1 MLVGGAQQF
10 PGAVDHD
17 RVDLTS
23 AGAHVDRTVGRV
35 PAAIVPGLPATHELP
50 ALGHR
55 LDGSAHL
62 GRVAEEGELVVAE
75 RHLPCGAAQ
84 VRLAHV
90 RVRRVDHG
98 RFGGLVEQILGM
110 VHEVLVER
118 IVLSDEHGE
127 RVGVAPPGSPRLLPH
142 RRAGPGV
149 AREHGGVER
158 PDVDAELERARRGD
172 RQQLAVGERAFDP
185 SPILR
190 EVAGPVARDLLPQL
204 RVADLAPRPLGEQL
218 RRPTRSREADRS
230 GPAAL
235 ASCPRSQALSARALR
250 RAPVSSSTSGGFQ
263 RAKSFSP
270 DGEASS
276 VISTTSSRPVS
287 RLASSPRVPDGRARE
302 APPRGAAVVR
312 DEAPQPSQHHR
323 DVRTEHAA
331 AHVGLVDDHERQSQE
346 EVGPARVVGEQ
357 RQVQHVGVRHHEVR
371 VRSDQGALRL
381 RRVAVV
387 DGGLDLRQ
395 LQGPHRAQLVARE
408 RLRREQ
414 VERGGLRRGD
424 RRLGEGRVVHEGL
437 AARGAGGHHH
447 VAARPQRR
455 EAVGLVRVEAA
466 HARQAQPGHEQLGQV
481 GGERLD
487 DRPAC
492 RQDPHVHEGVAH
504 VGIGLEVP
512 QERRGVHGGRL
523 PAAGD
528 GGAQTWR
535 RAASAS
541 ASASRSR
548 ASSS

>member
-1 MLVGGAQQF
+1 MIFCRSCASPTSRRVHSASSS
-10 PGAVDHD
+10 AARRD
-17 RVDLTS
+17 RVKPIE
-23 AGAHVDRTVGRV
+23 RV
-35 PAAIVPGLPATHELP
+35 P
-50 ALGHR
+50 R
-55 LDGSAHL
+55 
-62 GRVAEEGELVVAE
+62 
-75 RHLPCGAAQ
+75 
-84 VRLAHV
+84 
-90 RVRRVDHG
+90 
-98 RFGGLVEQILGM
+98 
-110 VHEVLVER
+110 
-118 IVLSDEHGE
+118 
-127 RVGVAPPGSPRLLPH
+127 
-142 RRAGPGV
+142 
-149 AREHGGVER
+149 
-158 PDVDAELERARRGD
+158 
-172 RQQLAVGERAFDP
+172 
-185 SPILR
+185 
-190 EVAGPVARDLLPQL
+190 
-204 RVADLAPRPLGEQL
+204 
-218 RRPTRSREADRS
+218 
-230 GPAAL
+230 L

-250 RAPVSSSTSGGFQ
+250 RAPVSSSASGGFQ

-270 DGEASS
+270 RRRGVVGDLDDVVEA
-276 VISTTSSRPVS
+276 REPA
-287 RLASSPRVPDGRARE
+287 RELARVPDGRARE

-323 DVRTEHAA
+323 DVRTEHSA
-331 AHVGLVDDHERQSQE
+331 AHVGLIDDHERQSQE
-346 EVGPARVVGEQ
+346 EVGPARVVGEE

-395 LQGPHRAQLVARE
+395 LQGTHRSQLVARE

>member
-1 MLVGGAQQF
+1 MIFCRSCASPTSRRVHSASSS
-10 PGAVDHD
+10 AARRD
-17 RVDLTS
+17 RVKPIE
-23 AGAHVDRTVGRV
+23 RV
-35 PAAIVPGLPATHELP
+35 PPARELSEEP
-50 ALGHR
+50 RALR
-55 LDGSAHL
+55 
-62 GRVAEEGELVVAE
+62 EGA
-75 RHLPCGAAQ
+75 
-84 VRLAHV
+84 
-90 RVRRVDHG
+90 
-98 RFGGLVEQILGM
+98 
-110 VHEVLVER
+110 
-118 IVLSDEHGE
+118 ST
-127 RVGVAPPGSPRLLPH
+127 
-142 RRAGPGV
+142 RAG
-149 AREHGGVER
+149 
-158 PDVDAELERARRGD
+158 L
-172 RQQLAVGERAFDP
+172 LVGERRVPEGEELLARRRGVVGDLVDVVEAGEP
-185 SPILR
+185 AR
-190 EVAGPVARDLLPQL
+190 E
-204 RVADLAPRPLGEQL
+204 LA
-218 RRPTRSREADRS
+218 
-230 GPAAL
+230 
-235 ASCPRSQALSARALR
+235 
-250 RAPVSSSTSGGFQ
+250 
-263 RAKSFSP
+263 
-270 DGEASS
+270 
-276 VISTTSSRPVS
+276 
-287 RLASSPRVPDGRARE
+287 RVPDGRARE

-323 DVRTEHAA
+323 DVRTEHSA
-331 AHVGLVDDHERQSQE
+331 AHVGLIDDHERQSQE
-346 EVGPARVVGEQ
+346 EVGPARVVGEE

-395 LQGPHRAQLVARE
+395 LQGTHRSQLVARE